1 MITRTAPTW
10 HTEDWQFLLSDSIRT
25 VEDLWQALGLPQ
37 NQLPEALK
45 AHLDF
50 PIRVPKPFLDKMS
63 RGNPDDPLLKQV
75 MPVAAELEQHSGY
88 LRDPLAEKGSSN
100 PASGLLHKYKSRVLL
115 VLSGACAVNCR
126 YCFRRYFP
134 YSDNHL
140 GSAELDRIEHYLR
153 QHESVNEVIL
163 SGGDPLVISNAR
175 LGKLLSLL
183 ESIPHL
189 SRMRIHTRLPVV
201 IPQRIDAGLLDVLS
215 GSRLKLVMV
224 THSNHPAELDGLF
237 DQAMLSLRQSGV
249 TLLNQAVLL
258 RDINDSVAL
267 QAALSERLFQA
278 GVLPYYL
285 HLLDPVA
292 GASHFNV
299 DETTARGLMQRLHAE
314 LPGFLIPRL
323 VREVPEKPSKTL
335 IDLHLSEA

>member
-1 MITRTAPTW
+1 MITRSAPSW

-25 VEDLWQALGLPQ
+25 VEELWQALDLPQ
-37 NQLPEALK
+37 NQLPGALQ

-50 PIRVPKPFLDKMS
+50 PLRVPKPFLQKIR
-63 RGNPDDPLLKQV
+63 RGDPDDPLLKQV
-75 MPVAAELEQHSGY
+75 MPVGAESNLESGY
-88 LRDPLAEKGSSN
+88 LRDPLAERSTN

-140 GSAELDRIEHYLR
+140 GHHELARIEQYLR
-153 QHESVNEVIL
+153 QNESVNEVIL

-175 LGKLLSLL
+175 LGKLLKMLDSV
-183 ESIPHL
+183 PHL
-189 SRMRIHTRLPVV
+189 SRLRIHTRLPVV
-201 IPQRIDAGLLDVLS
+201 IPQRIDSGLLEVLS
-215 GSRLKLVMV
+215 GSRLKQVLV

-237 DQAMLSLRQSGV
+237 DQAMLSLRQADV
-249 TLLNQAVLL
+249 MLLNQAVLL
-258 RDINDSVAL
+258 RGVNDSADIL
-267 QAALSERLFQA
+267 SALSERLFQA

-292 GASHFNV
+292 GAAHFDV
-299 DETTARGLMQRLHAE
+299 DESTAIRLMHQLHSA

-335 IDLHLSEA
+335 IDLHLSGV